1 MASES
6 SQILLPTTIIIIP
19 FYAHIGNV
27 LKYIMSRKLLIFMK
41 FFQKLKKKEL
51 VLCYFYQGQPYQHQQ
66 NKIQIWI
73 CRTFWSLSTISTA
86 QHVDNVLQHEPFTI
100 CLEKQKERGNLTP
113 AFFSSVKGP
122 LEGSQ
127 WSKQESICKN
137 MDIII

>member
-6 SQILLPTTIIIIP
+6 SQILLPTTTIIIP

-27 LKYIMSRKLLIFMK
+27 SKYIMSRKLLIFMK

-73 CRTFWSLSTISTA
+73 CRTFWSLSPISTT
-86 QHVDNVLQHEPFTI
+86 QHVDNVLQHEPFTTI

-113 AFFSSVKGP
+113 AFFLLLKVLQRALSGAN
-122 LEGSQ
+122 
-127 WSKQESICKN
+127 KN
-137 MDIII
+137 LSAKIWT

>member
-27 LKYIMSRKLLIFMK
+27 SKYIMSRKLLIFMK

-73 CRTFWSLSTISTA
+73 CRTFWSLSTISTT
-86 QHVDNVLQHEPFTI
+86 QHVDNVLQHEPFTTI

-113 AFFSSVKGP
+113 AFFLLLKVLQKALSGAN
-122 LEGSQ
+122 
-127 WSKQESICKN
+127 KN
-137 MDIII
+137 LSAKIWT

>member
-6 SQILLPTTIIIIP
+6 SQILLPTTIIIP

-27 LKYIMSRKLLIFMK
+27 SKYIMSRKLLIFMK

-73 CRTFWSLSTISTA
+73 CRTFWSLSTISTT
-86 QHVDNVLQHEPFTI
+86 QHVDNVLQHEPFTTI
-100 CLEKQKERGNLTP
+100 CLEKQKERKPNTCLFFLLLKVLQRALSGANKNLSAKIWT
-113 AFFSSVKGP
+113 
-122 LEGSQ
+122 
-127 WSKQESICKN
+127 
-137 MDIII
+137 

>member
-27 LKYIMSRKLLIFMK
+27 SKYIMSRKLLIFMK
-41 FFQKLKKKEL
+41 FFQKLKKKNFFRAIFIK
-51 VLCYFYQGQPYQHQQ
+51 VNPINI
-66 NKIQIWI
+66 NKIRFRSGSL
-73 CRTFWSLSTISTA
+73 CRTFWSLSTISTT

-113 AFFSSVKGP
+113 AFFFLLLKVLQRALSGAN
-122 LEGSQ
+122 
-127 WSKQESICKN
+127 KN
-137 MDIII
+137 LSAKIWT